1 MLRLLFIS
9 VLVGL
14 AQFAVAK
21 KTYHTA
27 LLYLNAT
34 YDSTTNV
41 ALTLS
46 TPYKLV
52 DQSCTLVPN
61 APPQANTYDVKDC
74 PSVLNSQLGISMSG
88 LRFAVDNDTDT
99 TPVIVLQSYG
109 KMQEG
114 YAAIEDAHLGTEYY
128 VGTYCSMGG
137 YCQFA
142 VTPVYND
149 TNVTVYLPDGKN
161 ETLKCNTNAAN
172 HFGVPVTLNELEVL
186 RIESTQDLSGTRIV
200 ASKNIAVFVGTRHIQ
215 SSFMIEQIP
224 PVNKWGTTFVFAPNP
239 RNNAGDLMKIITK
252 SVDTEVSIAGFSSF
266 IIPKTIA
273 SVERRI
279 DWGMNSVVRTSR
291 PVLVLH
297 IMSVNLY
304 NGTGNVVGLPSMV
317 LVPDKNHWITSGKV
331 TCPCEGALVVGNAIQ
346 ATGTTL
352 QYVNTT
358 CSTNFNEI
366 SIAGMIYATCN
377 NTAAFLLHSNWAENT
392 TTPDCDRTAAW
403 AGDNI
408 DNNCDG
414 RVDEDTCTE
423 LDKRLVVNTA
433 YKEATSNVTSVNIEG
448 VKLIPVTVELL
459 NNHSV
464 AVIKLHRGALS
475 TEDTVIMVTPLQIM
489 VSSCNMSKCNDTN
502 ITQASNNGP
511 LLKIQMQIHVQIQS
525 DSNYIHITWP
535 YSPAFSKDTIT
546 QEPTE
551 MTLYSATG
559 GAKFMLELMS
569 EDCGKINTGA
579 TGQQL
584 DSKGLRFVSPPQ
596 NTRSFKILAN
606 DKDANVTFFTLDG
619 VTLKNEKNLIVNAGA
634 YEEYQNLLSNTWVF
648 IESNEE
654 IEIWVL
660 QSRDNNY
667 WNSYWTRL
675 IPTDVLSSGY
685 KKVSIAGSDCTHVN
699 YLNYNNGILEV
710 TTGASIEYT
719 WNKQTLAMFCK
730 ESISDTD
737 FIQIPPPYTLG
748 KEYFIPKLDIDAT
761 VFVQSIEDSNFVL
774 VNHTYDMS
782 YAPKNTDLSFNIA
795 LIKNTI
801 LRLNSVKPVYVLLKV
816 NNMRMFI
823 PPTDQFSDSCRKD
836 FQSIGESHKHFC
848 VTKTGQDVSNNDEPC
863 YCIII
868 KEAYYKGMFFASD
881 QLYKTT
887 NPVCTLSDSSDA
899 DGKDN
904 DCDGLVDEDNCTD
917 VCLAGE
923 VDADIDGAVN
933 EDCNQT
939 VPNSKNNT
947 VESQT
952 VPCWTAPPD
961 NNVTFSSSRTSEVS
975 FTDAPEPT
983 IPEESHPG
991 LKIPVPTGKK
1001 PNLSSTSTS
1010 KATTT
1015 LAPSHG
1021 NTTNLTTQ
1029 QPLPPEEECF
1039 TDCYCPCGWVAEPVQ
1054 YTKEE
1059 LNAIVEKIQE
1069 KLKIEVKKLSSTT
1082 RKLNSA
1088 EDQRPSAKAV
1098 GVVGLVFLVI
1108 TLGGIFLLDLKTLA
1122 DAFRTLLDNVRQPF
1136 RQ

>member
-1 MLRLLFIS
+1 
-9 VLVGL
+9 
-14 AQFAVAK
+14 
-21 KTYHTA
+21 
-27 LLYLNAT
+27 
-34 YDSTTNV
+34 
-41 ALTLS
+41 
-46 TPYKLV
+46 
-52 DQSCTLVPN
+52 
-61 APPQANTYDVKDC
+61 
-74 PSVLNSQLGISMSG
+74 MSG

-317 LVPDKNHWITSGKV
+317 LVPDKNHWITSGK
-331 TCPCEGALVVGNAIQ
+331 
-346 ATGTTL
+346 
-352 QYVNTT
+352 
-358 CSTNFNEI
+358 
-366 SIAGMIYATCN
+366 
-377 NTAAFLLHSNWAENT
+377 
-392 TTPDCDRTAAW
+392 DCDRTAAW

-634 YEEYQNLLSNTWVF
+634 YEEYQNLLSNTWF
-648 IESNEE
+648 
-654 IEIWVL
+654 
-660 QSRDNNY
+660 
-667 WNSYWTRL
+667 
-675 IPTDVLSSGY
+675 P
-685 KKVSIAGSDCTHVN
+685 
-699 YLNYNNGILEV
+699 
-710 TTGASIEYT
+710 
-719 WNKQTLAMFCK
+719 
-730 ESISDTD
+730 
-737 FIQIPPPYTLG
+737 
-748 KEYFIPKLDIDAT
+748 
-761 VFVQSIEDSNFVL
+761 
-774 VNHTYDMS
+774 
-782 YAPKNTDLSFNIA
+782 
-795 LIKNTI
+795 
-801 LRLNSVKPVYVLLKV
+801 
-816 NNMRMFI
+816 
-823 PPTDQFSDSCRKD
+823 
-836 FQSIGESHKHFC
+836 
-848 VTKTGQDVSNNDEPC
+848 
-863 YCIII
+863 
-868 KEAYYKGMFFASD
+868 
-881 QLYKTT
+881 
-887 NPVCTLSDSSDA
+887 
-899 DGKDN
+899 
-904 DCDGLVDEDNCTD
+904 
-917 VCLAGE
+917 
-923 VDADIDGAVN
+923 
-933 EDCNQT
+933 
-939 VPNSKNNT
+939 
-947 VESQT
+947 
-952 VPCWTAPPD
+952 
-961 NNVTFSSSRTSEVS
+961 
-975 FTDAPEPT
+975 
-983 IPEESHPG
+983 
-991 LKIPVPTGKK
+991 
-1001 PNLSSTSTS
+1001 
-1010 KATTT
+1010 
-1015 LAPSHG
+1015 
-1021 NTTNLTTQ
+1021 
-1029 QPLPPEEECF
+1029 
-1039 TDCYCPCGWVAEPVQ
+1039 
-1054 YTKEE
+1054 
-1059 LNAIVEKIQE
+1059 
-1069 KLKIEVKKLSSTT
+1069 
-1082 RKLNSA
+1082 
-1088 EDQRPSAKAV
+1088 
-1098 GVVGLVFLVI
+1098 
-1108 TLGGIFLLDLKTLA
+1108 
-1122 DAFRTLLDNVRQPF
+1122 
-1136 RQ
+1136 